1 MGYRLGVDVGG
12 TFTDVLLVDQV
23 TGRTFR
29 VKTPSTP
36 DNAGLGVRRGI
47 ALVCEQA
54 GIAPGEVS
62 RVVHGTTLATN
73 LILQGKG
80 ARVGLVTTHGFRR
93 MLQIARS
100 YLPGPLAGWVQWPKP
115 EPLAR
120 MENTIEV
127 AERVDPEGRVV
138 RPLDVQG
145 AREALRGLRGSGIEA
160 LTISLLNSYANDVH
174 ERVLAEIA
182 AEELPGLPI
191 SLSASVIAEPKEY
204 ERALAAVADSYVRPS
219 VSRYLADLG
228 EVLDGAG
235 ITAPL
240 SILRGDGV
248 QTMPDRAADHP
259 LGLLLSGPVG
269 GVAGASW
276 FAEQLG
282 LRDFLTF
289 DMGGTSTDITLVRDG
304 RPRLAKQAIVG
315 KLEVRTS
322 SVDVRSVGAGGGS
335 IALVDEQGELV
346 VGPESAGARPGPV
359 AYGLGGDEPTVTDA
373 NVLLGHLPGKL
384 AGGEIMLDRAA
395 ARRALKGLAHDL
407 GISRSF
413 EAAEQVVET
422 VNENMAAALRLVS
435 VRQGAEPKDFAL
447 LAYGGAGPLHANAIG
462 VLTGSWPVIV
472 PPAPGVLCAHGDATA
487 GLRDE
492 DSALVR
498 RPLDAIDNSEFRAL
512 VDDLEKSVCHRLEDL
527 GVTRAEQTLCR
538 SAVLRSEGREFS
550 VHLTDAVLASADP
563 LGALGF
569 PSSASASAELVRID
583 LVAQG
588 PRLLVAP
595 TALPP
600 GEEVPVTA
608 LVAHTEIW
616 HGGRPV
622 DARIYDRAKLL
633 AGNVI
638 VGPAIIVEMDS
649 TTLVLP
655 EHSAT
660 VHPTGC
666 LLLRPLT

>member
-54 GIAPGEVS
+54 GVGPDEVS
-62 RVVHGTTLATN
+62 QVVHGTTLATN

-127 AERVDPEGRVV
+127 AERVDAEGRIVQ
-138 RPLDVQG
+138 PLDVPG

-174 ERVLAEIA
+174 ERLLAEIA
-182 AEELPGLPI
+182 AEELPGVPI
-191 SLSASVIAEPKEY
+191 SLSATVIAEPREY
-204 ERALAAVADSYVRPS
+204 ERALAAVADSYVRPK

-228 EVLDGAG
+228 EVLASAG

-248 QTMPDRAADHP
+248 QTMPDRAADQP

-315 KLEVRTS
+315 RLEVRTS

-335 IALVDEQGELV
+335 IAFVDDNGDLV
-346 VGPESAGARPGPV
+346 VGPESAGACPGPV

-373 NVLLGHLPGKL
+373 NVLLGYLPGKL
-384 AGGEIMLDRAA
+384 AGGEIMLDRTA
-395 ARRALKGLAHDL
+395 ARRALKGLAHEL
-407 GISRSF
+407 GIRRSF
-413 EAAEQVVET
+413 EAAEQVIET

-492 DSALVR
+492 DTAVIR
-498 RPLDAIDNSEFRAL
+498 RTLDEIDNSEFRAL
-512 VDDLEKSVCHRLEDL
+512 VDDLEKVVCHRLESL
-527 GVTRAEQTLCR
+527 GVACAEQTLR
-538 SAVLRSEGREFS
+538 REAVIREAGRE
-550 VHLTDAVLASADP
+550 VRVELTDAVLAAPDP
-563 LGALGF
+563 LASLGH
-569 PSSASASAELVRID
+569 PPSAELVRVD

-588 PRLLVAP
+588 PSLSFAG

-600 GEEVPVTA
+600 GEAVPVTA
-608 LVAHTEIW
+608 LIAHTEIW
-616 HGGRPV
+616 YGGRPV

-638 VGPAIIVEMDS
+638 AGPAIIMEMDS

-655 EHSAT
+655 EHAAT

-666 LLLRPLT
+666 LLLRPHR